1 MTALGELAKTV
12 RSKNAGVDKITFD
25 VIFRER
31 ETYERVIRSGVL
43 TRQTV
48 AALFR
53 IPESRL
59 ADFVNFAPGLAIK
72 FTIYRERPSGSAG
85 DPDIFGCQQYAP
97 LLDVEV
103 P

>member
-1 MTALGELAKTV
+1 MTILGELAKTV
-12 RSKNAGVDKITFD
+12 RRKNAGVDKITFD

-31 ETYERVIRSGVL
+31 ETYERVTSSGVL

-59 ADFVNFAPGLAIK
+59 ADFVNFEPGMAIK